1 MTTLEN
7 VQVNTNQSEDF
18 PILMDLKG
26 IVAGKGLTKISINV
40 GSKIEK
46 NPKKAISYVFT
57 INEEL
62 NLAEI
67 GVTVDTF
74 RLEHNKETKENQIFI
89 SSENGF
95 YIQENVTP
103 LFKDEG
109 MVLKECIKQDE
120 TKFVWDIT
128 KEFIEYWNTPENLRF
143 E

>member
-1 MTTLEN
+1 MTTPEN
-7 VQVNTNQSEDF
+7 VQVNTNQPEAF
-18 PILMDLKG
+18 PIFMDLEG
-26 IVAGKGLTKISINV
+26 IVAQKGLIEVSINV

-46 NPKKAISYVFT
+46 DPKKAISYVFT

-62 NLAEI
+62 YLTEI

-74 RLEHNKETKENQIFI
+74 RLEHNKETKENKILI

-95 YIQENVTP
+95 YIQEDVTA
-103 LFKDEG
+103 LFKDES
-109 MVLKECIKQDE
+109 MVFKECIKQDE

-128 KEFIEYWNTPENLRF
+128 EEFIEYWNTPEYLRY